1 MLIDYFDDVHSGAE
15 TLVKTESRT
24 LAFSALMALLIG
36 CAGIVATLAS
46 NSQAI
51 LLDGLFNL
59 IYFSIALVTIKVS
72 KLASRPDSESYPFG
86 YSYFESLVNLCKGL
100 LILGVSIF
108 ALVDAIAALL
118 TGGREIAAGLAVI
131 YALFATVSCSLTAWV
146 MHRSQR
152 HVSSPLVAA
161 DKLNWLVN
169 SVISAA
175 VLAAF
180 CLVMLFER
188 LGWLAILPYVDSM
201 LVIAVVVLCL
211 GVPVRMASQAL
222 KELLNKTPEESIAE
236 PVRQAVANALA
247 NTGTQQVRVRMV
259 RPGRLLYVMVHVV
272 LPEASRLSITNQDA
286 LRARIDDEV
295 RRYYSPVV
303 CDVVF
308 TADTRWAAPSCGLL
322 VEKHRS

>member
-1 MLIDYFDDVHSGAE
+1 MKSE
-15 TLVKTESRT
+15 SSTLT
-24 LAFSALMALLIG
+24 FSAFMALLIG
-36 CAGIVATLAS
+36 SAGIAGTLLS

-59 IYFSIALVTIKVS
+59 IYFSVALVTIKVS

-100 LILGVSIF
+100 LILGVSVF
-108 ALVDAIAALL
+108 ALVDALAALL
-118 TGGREIAAGLAVI
+118 TGGRAISVGIAVV
-131 YALFATVSCSLTAWV
+131 YALFATAACSLTAWV

-152 HVSSPLVAA
+152 YVHSPLVVA
-161 DKLNWLVN
+161 DKLNWIVN
-169 SVISAA
+169 SIISAA
-175 VLAAF
+175 VLTAF

-188 LGWLAILPYVDSM
+188 LGWQAILAYVDSV

-222 KELLNKTPEESIAE
+222 KELLNKTPEETIAV
-236 PVRQAVANALA
+236 PVRQAVASALA
-247 NTGTQQVRVRMV
+247 DTNTQEVRVRMV

-272 LPEASRLSITNQDA
+272 LPKDLSEASLANQDK
-286 LRARIDDEV
+286 LRQHIDEAV
-295 RRYYSPVV
+295 RHEYSPVV

-308 TADTRWAAPSCGLL
+308 TADSRWAAPSCGLL
-322 VEKHRS
+322 VEKA

>member
-1 MLIDYFDDVHSGAE
+1 M
-15 TLVKTESRT
+15 KTESST
-24 LAFSALMALLIG
+24 LAFSAFMALLIG
-36 CAGIVATLAS
+36 CAGITATLAS

-51 LLDGLFNL
+51 LLDGSFNL
-59 IYFSIALVTIKVS
+59 IYFSVALVTIKVS

-118 TGGREIAAGLAVI
+118 TGGREISAGLAVI
-131 YALFATVSCSLTAWV
+131 YALFATAACSLTAWV

-175 VLAAF
+175 VLVAF

-188 LGWLAILPYVDSM
+188 LDWRGIVPYVDSL
-201 LVIAVVVLCL
+201 LVMAVVLLCL

-222 KELLNKTPEESIAE
+222 RELLNKTPDETVAE
-236 PVRQAVANALA
+236 PVRQAVARGLA
-247 NTGTQQVRVRMV
+247 DIDTQEVRVRMV
-259 RPGRLLYVMVHVV
+259 RPGRLLYIMVHVV
-272 LPEASRLSITNQDA
+272 LPKALHDSTLAHQDA
-286 LRARIDDEV
+286 LRQQIDEEV
-295 RRYYSPVV
+295 RRIYSPVV

-308 TADTRWAAPSCGLL
+308 TEDDRWAAPSCGQL
-322 VEKHRS
+322 VKKYA

>member
-1 MLIDYFDDVHSGAE
+1 M
-15 TLVKTESRT
+15 KKESST
-24 LAFSALMALLIG
+24 LAFSAFMALLIG
-36 CAGIVATLAS
+36 CAGITATLAS

-59 IYFSIALVTIKVS
+59 IYFSVALVTIKVS

-118 TGGREIAAGLAVI
+118 AGGREIAAGFAVI
-131 YALFATVSCSLTAWV
+131 YALFATIACSLTAWM

-152 HVSSPLVAA
+152 YTPSPLVAA
-161 DKLNWLVN
+161 DKLNWIVN

-180 CLVMLFER
+180 CMVVVFER
-188 LGWLAILPYVDSM
+188 LNWNSVVAYVDSV

-222 KELLNKTPEESIAE
+222 RELLNKTPEEAIAV
-236 PVRQAVANALA
+236 PVREAITRALA
-247 NTGTQQVRVRMV
+247 GVDSREIRVRMV
-259 RPGRLLYVMVHVV
+259 RPGRLLYVMVHIV
-272 LPEASRLSITNQDA
+272 LPEEDSNAALKAQDA
-286 LRARIDDEV
+286 LRVRIDDEI
-295 RRYYSPVV
+295 RRCYSPVV

-308 TADTRWAAPSCGLL
+308 TANTHWAAPSCGLL
-322 VEKHRS
+322 IKKTS

>member
-1 MLIDYFDDVHSGAE
+1 M
-15 TLVKTESRT
+15 KTESST
-24 LAFSALMALLIG
+24 LAFSAFMALLIG

-59 IYFSIALVTIKVS
+59 IYFSVALVTIKVS

-108 ALVDAIAALL
+108 ALVDAVAALL
-118 TGGREIAAGLAVI
+118 TGGREISAGLAVI
-131 YALFATVSCSLTAWV
+131 YALFATAACSLTAWV

-169 SVISAA
+169 SVISGA

-188 LGWLAILPYVDSM
+188 LGWRAVLPYVDSV

-222 KELLNKTPEESIAE
+222 REL
-236 PVRQAVANALA
+236 
-247 NTGTQQVRVRMV
+247 RMV
-259 RPGRLLYVMVHVV
+259 RPGRLLYVIVHVV
-272 LPEASRLSITNQDA
+272 LPKDLPEATLANQDA
-286 LRARIDDEV
+286 LRQRIDEEV

-308 TADTRWAAPSCGLL
+308 TADNRWAAPSCGLL
-322 VEKHRS
+322 VDTHASSPTNNA

>member
-1 MLIDYFDDVHSGAE
+1 MLSGFYLSAWHGADNG
-15 TLVKTESRT
+15 VKTESST
-24 LAFSALMALLIG
+24 LAFSAFMALLIG
-36 CAGIVATLAS
+36 CAGIAATLAS

-59 IYFSIALVTIKVS
+59 IYFGIALVTIKVS

-118 TGGREIAAGLAVI
+118 TGGRDIAAGVAVL
-131 YALFATVSCSLTAWV
+131 YALFATFACSLTAWA

-152 HVSSPLVAA
+152 HVSSPLIGA
-161 DKLNWLVN
+161 DKLNWIVN
-169 SVISAA
+169 SIISAS
-175 VLAAF
+175 VLSAF

-188 LGWLAILPYVDSM
+188 LGWLTVLPYVDAV

-222 KELLNKTPEESIAE
+222 KELLNKTPEEAMAE

-247 NTGTQQVRVRMV
+247 DTAAQEVRVRMV

-272 LPEASRLSITNQDA
+272 LSENASLSVIEQDA
-286 LRARIDDEV
+286 LRANVDDEV
-295 RRYYSPVV
+295 RRCYSPVV

-308 TADTRWAAPSCGLL
+308 TADTRWAAPTCGLL
-322 VEKHRS
+322 VKKHSC

>member
-1 MLIDYFDDVHSGAE
+1 M
-15 TLVKTESRT
+15 KTEAST
-24 LAFSALMALLIG
+24 LAFSAFMALLIG
-36 CAGIVATLAS
+36 SAGIIATLAS

-59 IYFSIALVTIKVS
+59 IYFSVALVTIKVS

-108 ALVDAIAALL
+108 ALVDAVAALL
-118 TGGREIAAGLAVI
+118 TGGRAISAGLAVL
-131 YALFATVSCSLTAWV
+131 YALFATAACSLTAWV

-152 HVSSPLVAA
+152 RVSSPLVAA
-161 DKLNWLVN
+161 DKLNWVVN
-169 SVISAA
+169 SVISGA

-180 CLVMLFER
+180 CLVLVFDY
-188 LGWLAILPYVDSM
+188 LGWQTLLPYVDSV

-222 KELLNKTPEESIAE
+222 AELLNKTPEESVAA
-236 PVRQAVANALA
+236 PVRQAVARGLA
-247 NTGTQQVRVRMV
+247 DVDTEEVRVRMV
-259 RPGRLLYVMVHVV
+259 RPGRLLYVIVHVV
-272 LPEASRLSITNQDA
+272 LPEHLPNLSLKAQDA
-286 LRARIDDEV
+286 LRQRIDQEV
-295 RRYYSPVV
+295 RQHYSPVV

-308 TADTRWAAPSCGLL
+308 TSDHRWAAPSCGMLI
-322 VEKHRS
+322 EKAR

>member
-1 MLIDYFDDVHSGAE
+1 M
-15 TLVKTESRT
+15 KTESST
-24 LAFSALMALLIG
+24 LAFSAFMALLIG
-36 CAGIVATLAS
+36 CAGITATLAS

-59 IYFSIALVTIKVS
+59 IYFSVALVTIKVS

-118 TGGREIAAGLAVI
+118 TGGREISAGLAVI
-131 YALFATVSCSLTAWV
+131 YALFATAACSLTAWV
-146 MHRSQR
+146 MHRSQC

-169 SVISAA
+169 SIISAA

-188 LGWLAILPYVDSM
+188 LDWQGIVPYVDSL
-201 LVIAVVVLCL
+201 LVMAVVLLCL

-222 KELLNKTPEESIAE
+222 RELLNKTPDEAIAE
-236 PVRQAVANALA
+236 PVRQAVARGLA
-247 NTGTQQVRVRMV
+247 DIDTQEVRVRMV
-259 RPGRLLYVMVHVV
+259 RPGRLLYIMVHVV
-272 LPEASRLSITNQDA
+272 LPKALHESTLAHQDA
-286 LRARIDDEV
+286 LRQQIDEEV
-295 RRYYSPVV
+295 RRIYSPVV

-308 TADTRWAAPSCGLL
+308 TEDDRWAAPSCGQL
-322 VEKHRS
+322 VKKHA

>member
-1 MLIDYFDDVHSGAE
+1 MLSGYLYGVHTGAE
-15 TLVKTESRT
+15 TFVKTESST
-24 LAFSALMALLIG
+24 LAFSAFMALLIG

-59 IYFSIALVTIKVS
+59 IYFSVALVTIKVS

-108 ALVDAIAALL
+108 ALVDAVAALL
-118 TGGREIAAGLAVI
+118 TGGRDIAAGLAVI
-131 YALFATVSCSLTAWV
+131 YALFATAACSLTAWV

-180 CLVMLFER
+180 CLVMLFEH
-188 LGWLAILPYVDSM
+188 LGWQAILPYVDAV

-222 KELLNKTPEESIAE
+222 QELLNKTPEEAIAA
-236 PVRQAVANALA
+236 PVRRAVANALA
-247 NTGTQQVRVRMV
+247 GTDTQEVRVRMV

-272 LPEASRLSITNQDA
+272 LPEEPDLTIVHQDA
-286 LRARIDDEV
+286 LRARVDEEV
-295 RRYYSPVV
+295 RHYYSLVV

-308 TADTRWAAPSCGLL
+308 TANTRWAAPSCGLL
-322 VEKHRS
+322 VEKG

>member
-1 MLIDYFDDVHSGAE
+1 M
-15 TLVKTESRT
+15 KTESST

-36 CAGIVATLAS
+36 CAGITATLAS

-59 IYFSIALVTIKVS
+59 IYFSVALVTIKVS

-118 TGGREIAAGLAVI
+118 TGGQEISAGLAVI
-131 YALFATVSCSLTAWV
+131 YALFATAACSLTAWV

-188 LGWLAILPYVDSM
+188 LDWRGIVPYVDSL
-201 LVIAVVVLCL
+201 LVMAVVLLCL

-222 KELLNKTPEESIAE
+222 QELLNKTPDETIAE
-236 PVRQAVANALA
+236 PVRQAVARGLA
-247 NTGTQQVRVRMV
+247 DIDTQEVRVRMV
-259 RPGRLLYVMVHVV
+259 RPGRLLYIMVHVV
-272 LPEASRLSITNQDA
+272 LPKALHDSTLAHQDA
-286 LRARIDDEV
+286 LRQQIDEEV
-295 RRYYSPVV
+295 RRIYSPVV

-308 TADTRWAAPSCGLL
+308 TEDDRWAAPSCGQL
-322 VEKHRS
+322 VKKYA

>member
-1 MLIDYFDDVHSGAE
+1 MRR
-15 TLVKTESRT
+15 ESST
-24 LAFSALMALLIG
+24 LAFSAFMALLIG
-36 CAGIVATLAS
+36 SVGIVATLAT

-59 IYFSIALVTIKVS
+59 IYFCVALVTIKVS
-72 KLASRPDSESYPFG
+72 KLASRPDSDSYPFG

-100 LILGVSIF
+100 LILGVSLF
-108 ALVDAIAALL
+108 ALVDAVVALL
-118 TGGREIAAGLAVI
+118 TGGRMISAGLAVM
-131 YALFATVSCSLTAWV
+131 YALFATAACSLTAWV

-152 HVSSPLVAA
+152 HVHSPLVVA
-161 DKLNWLVN
+161 DKFNWLVN

-180 CLVMLFER
+180 CLVLLFEHV
-188 LGWLAILPYVDSM
+188 GWQAVLPYVDAV

-222 KELLNKTPEESIAE
+222 QELLNKTPDETVAE
-236 PVRQAVANALA
+236 PVRQAVARGLA
-247 NTGTQQVRVRMV
+247 DVETQEVRVRMV

-272 LPEASRLSITNQDA
+272 LDVDHPQSSLVCQDRSRQ
-286 LRARIDDEV
+286 RIEEEV
-295 RRYYSPVV
+295 RQYYSPVV

-308 TADTRWAAPSCGLL
+308 TADKRWAAPSCGLL
-322 VEKHRS
+322 VEKRP